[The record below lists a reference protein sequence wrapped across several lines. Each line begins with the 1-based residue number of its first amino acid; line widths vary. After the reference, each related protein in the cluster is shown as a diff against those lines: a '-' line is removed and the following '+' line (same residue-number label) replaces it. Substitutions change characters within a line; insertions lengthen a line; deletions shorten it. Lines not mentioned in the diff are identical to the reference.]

1 MVLLQRYCRA
11 NHDDKPVCTTWQ
23 PCSEWYNLV
32 LWVQALT
39 ESLPVSPAAGVGP
52 PPGPPAPART
62 PLTGKKR
69 AREATEGVLPPPFC
83 IPNKAFLHMLRHTAL
98 SRALSVGTA
107 QHGSDND

>member
-1 MVLLQRYCRA
+1 MV
-11 NHDDKPVCTTWQ
+11 H
-23 PCSEWYNLV
+23 LV

-69 AREATEGVLPPPFC
+69 AREATEGVLPPPPPPPPPFC
-83 IPNKAFLHMLRHTAL
+83 IPDKAFLHMLRHTAL